1 MTSSSSLILQH
12 YIKLTEFLGKA
23 LGPDYEVALHDL
35 TRKDRSIIAIA
46 NNYISGR
53 EVGAPLTNMALSILR
68 DKSYEHT
75 DYHLHYYS
83 INVNGKDLRSSTFF
97 IKDNGKLIGL
107 LCINCGVK
115 NLKDKE
121 NSEPVGTFIF
131 WAVLGVV
138 IALGRWLPALV
149 SGILVVVMCLPA
161 IFKKVKK
168 GAVSAA
174 TKAETEAAYEKIGMK
189 IFAPTLSI
197 GVMAVICAITGLGI
211 GLSALNGVAIGVLV
225 SVILL
230 MIMNKE
236 NKPSTFLNDSERMLS
251 TVGPLSM
258 LPMLLACLGTIF
270 TKAGVGDVISD
281 IVSHIVPEGNVNA
294 GIVVYAIGMMLFT
307 MIMGNAYAA
316 ITVMTVGI
324 GYPFVLAHGAN
335 PTVIGMLALT
345 CGFCGTLCTPM
356 AANFNTVPVALLDM
370 KKPMGVIKN
379 QVPVAIIMLI
389 VQIVVMIMLK

>member
-1 MTSSSSLILQH
+1 MSFFMSADYSLST
-12 YIKLTEFLGKA
+12 KVME
-23 LGPDYEVALHDL
+23 
-35 TRKDRSIIAIA
+35 II
-46 NNYISGR
+46 Y
-53 EVGAPLTNMALSILR
+53 
-68 DKSYEHT
+68 
-75 DYHLHYYS
+75 
-83 INVNGKDLRSSTFF
+83 F
-97 IKDNGKLIGL
+97 IIGL
-107 LCINCGVK
+107 LCIYCGVK

-121 NSEPVGTFIF
+121 NPEPVGTFIF

-138 IALGRWLPALV
+138 LALGRWLPSLV
-149 SGILVVVMCLPA
+149 SGILVVVMCIPA
-161 IFKKVKK
+161 ILKKVKK

-174 TKAETEAAYEKIGMK
+174 TKAETEATYEKIGMK
-189 IFAPTLSI
+189 IFVPTLSI
-197 GVMAVICAITGLGI
+197 GMLAVICAITGMGI
-211 GLSALNGVAIGVLV
+211 GLSALNGVALGVIV
-225 SVILL
+225 AIILL
-230 MIMNKE
+230 MIMNRD

-258 LPMLLACLGTIF
+258 LPMLLACLGSVF
-270 TKAGVGDVISD
+270 TVAGVGDVISD
-281 IVSHIVPEGNVNA
+281 LVSHIIPEGNVNA

-335 PTVIGMLALT
+335 PVVIGMLALT

-379 QVPVAIIMLI
+379 QVPVAIIMMV
-389 VQIVVMIMLK
+389 VQIVMMILLK

>member
-1 MTSSSSLILQH
+1 MSFFTSADVTLASKVMEVI
-12 YIKLTEFLGKA
+12 YI
-23 LGPDYEVALHDL
+23 
-35 TRKDRSIIAIA
+35 I
-46 NNYISGR
+46 
-53 EVGAPLTNMALSILR
+53 
-68 DKSYEHT
+68 
-75 DYHLHYYS
+75 
-83 INVNGKDLRSSTFF
+83 
-97 IKDNGKLIGL
+97 IGL

-168 GAVSAA
+168 GAVNAA

-197 GVMAVICAITGLGI
+197 GVMAVICAITGMGI

-225 SVILL
+225 SIILL

-258 LPMLLACLGTIF
+258 LPMLLACLGTVF

-281 IVSHIVPEGNVNA
+281 LVSHIIPEGNVNA

-335 PTVIGMLALT
+335 PVVIGMLALT

-379 QVPVAIIMLI
+379 QVPVAIIMLV
-389 VQIVVMIMLK
+389 VQIVMMIMLK

>member
-1 MTSSSSLILQH
+1 MSFFTSADVTLASKVMEVI
-12 YIKLTEFLGKA
+12 YI
-23 LGPDYEVALHDL
+23 
-35 TRKDRSIIAIA
+35 I
-46 NNYISGR
+46 
-53 EVGAPLTNMALSILR
+53 
-68 DKSYEHT
+68 
-75 DYHLHYYS
+75 
-83 INVNGKDLRSSTFF
+83 
-97 IKDNGKLIGL
+97 IGL

-225 SVILL
+225 SIILL

-236 NKPSTFLNDSERMLS
+236 NKPATFLNDSERMLS

-258 LPMLLACLGTIF
+258 LPMLLACLGTVF

-335 PTVIGMLALT
+335 PVVIGMLALT

-379 QVPVAIIMLI
+379 QVPVAIIMLV
-389 VQIVVMIMLK
+389 VQIVIMIMLK

>member
-1 MTSSSSLILQH
+1 MSFFTSADVTLASKVMEVI
-12 YIKLTEFLGKA
+12 YI
-23 LGPDYEVALHDL
+23 
-35 TRKDRSIIAIA
+35 I
-46 NNYISGR
+46 
-53 EVGAPLTNMALSILR
+53 
-68 DKSYEHT
+68 
-75 DYHLHYYS
+75 
-83 INVNGKDLRSSTFF
+83 
-97 IKDNGKLIGL
+97 IGL

-197 GVMAVICAITGLGI
+197 GVLAVICAITGMGI

-225 SVILL
+225 SIILL

-258 LPMLLACLGTIF
+258 LPMLLACLGTVF

-281 IVSHIVPEGNVNA
+281 LVSHIIPEGNVNA

-335 PTVIGMLALT
+335 PVVIGMLALT

-379 QVPVAIIMLI
+379 QVPVAIIMLV
-389 VQIVVMIMLK
+389 VQIVMMIMLK

>member
-1 MTSSSSLILQH
+1 MSFFTSADVTLANKVMEVI
-12 YIKLTEFLGKA
+12 YI
-23 LGPDYEVALHDL
+23 
-35 TRKDRSIIAIA
+35 I
-46 NNYISGR
+46 
-53 EVGAPLTNMALSILR
+53 
-68 DKSYEHT
+68 
-75 DYHLHYYS
+75 
-83 INVNGKDLRSSTFF
+83 
-97 IKDNGKLIGL
+97 IGL

-131 WAVLGVV
+131 WGVLGVV
-138 IALGRWLPALV
+138 IALGRWLPSLV

-197 GVMAVICAITGLGI
+197 GVMAVICAITGMGI

-225 SVILL
+225 SIILL

-236 NKPSTFLNDSERMLS
+236 NKTSTFLNDSERMLS

-258 LPMLLACLGTIF
+258 LPMLLACLGTVF

-281 IVSHIVPEGNVNA
+281 LVSHIIPEGNVNA

-335 PTVIGMLALT
+335 PVVIGMLALT

-379 QVPVAIIMLI
+379 QVPVAIIMLV
-389 VQIVVMIMLK
+389 VQIVIMIMLK

>member
-1 MTSSSSLILQH
+1 MSFFTSADVTLANKVMEVI
-12 YIKLTEFLGKA
+12 YI
-23 LGPDYEVALHDL
+23 
-35 TRKDRSIIAIA
+35 I
-46 NNYISGR
+46 
-53 EVGAPLTNMALSILR
+53 
-68 DKSYEHT
+68 
-75 DYHLHYYS
+75 
-83 INVNGKDLRSSTFF
+83 
-97 IKDNGKLIGL
+97 IGL

-121 NSEPVGTFIF
+121 NPEPVGTFIF

-138 IALGRWLPALV
+138 IALGRWLPSLV

-174 TKAETEAAYEKIGMK
+174 TKAETEVAYEKIGMR

-197 GVMAVICAITGLGI
+197 GVMAVLCAITGLGI

-225 SVILL
+225 SIILL

-258 LPMLLACLGTIF
+258 LPMLLACLGTVF

-335 PTVIGMLALT
+335 PVVIGMLALT

-379 QVPVAIIMLI
+379 QVPIAIIMLV
-389 VQIVVMIMLK
+389 VQIVMMIMLK

>member
-1 MTSSSSLILQH
+1 MSFFTSADVTLANKVMEVI
-12 YIKLTEFLGKA
+12 YI
-23 LGPDYEVALHDL
+23 
-35 TRKDRSIIAIA
+35 I
-46 NNYISGR
+46 
-53 EVGAPLTNMALSILR
+53 
-68 DKSYEHT
+68 
-75 DYHLHYYS
+75 
-83 INVNGKDLRSSTFF
+83 
-97 IKDNGKLIGL
+97 IGL
-107 LCINCGVK
+107 LCISCGVK

-138 IALGRWLPALV
+138 IALGRWLPSLV

-168 GAVSAA
+168 GAVNAA

-197 GVMAVICAITGLGI
+197 GVMAVICAITGMGI

-225 SVILL
+225 SIILL

-258 LPMLLACLGTIF
+258 LPMLLACLGTVF

-281 IVSHIVPEGNVNA
+281 IVSHIIPEGNVNA

-335 PTVIGMLALT
+335 PVVIGMLALT

-379 QVPVAIIMLI
+379 QVPVAIIMLV
-389 VQIVVMIMLK
+389 VQIVIMIMLK

>member
-1 MTSSSSLILQH
+1 MSFFTSADVTLANKVMEVI
-12 YIKLTEFLGKA
+12 YI
-23 LGPDYEVALHDL
+23 
-35 TRKDRSIIAIA
+35 I
-46 NNYISGR
+46 
-53 EVGAPLTNMALSILR
+53 
-68 DKSYEHT
+68 
-75 DYHLHYYS
+75 
-83 INVNGKDLRSSTFF
+83 
-97 IKDNGKLIGL
+97 IGL

-138 IALGRWLPALV
+138 IALGRWLPSLV

-197 GVMAVICAITGLGI
+197 GVMAVLCAITGLGI

-225 SVILL
+225 SIILL

-258 LPMLLACLGTIF
+258 LPMLLACLGTVF

-335 PTVIGMLALT
+335 PVVIGMLALT

-379 QVPVAIIMLI
+379 QVPVAIIMLV
-389 VQIVVMIMLK
+389 VQIVMMIMLK

>member
-1 MTSSSSLILQH
+1 MSFFTSADVTLANKVMEVI
-12 YIKLTEFLGKA
+12 YI
-23 LGPDYEVALHDL
+23 
-35 TRKDRSIIAIA
+35 I
-46 NNYISGR
+46 
-53 EVGAPLTNMALSILR
+53 
-68 DKSYEHT
+68 
-75 DYHLHYYS
+75 
-83 INVNGKDLRSSTFF
+83 
-97 IKDNGKLIGL
+97 IGL

-121 NSEPVGTFIF
+121 NPEPVGTFIF

-138 IALGRWLPALV
+138 IALGRWLPSLV

-197 GVMAVICAITGLGI
+197 GVMAVLCAITGLGI

-225 SVILL
+225 SIILL

-258 LPMLLACLGTIF
+258 LPMLLACLGTVF

-335 PTVIGMLALT
+335 PVVIGMLALT

-379 QVPVAIIMLI
+379 QVPIAIVMLV
-389 VQIVVMIMLK
+389 VQIVMMIMLK

>member
-1 MTSSSSLILQH
+1 MSFFTSADVTLASKVMEVI
-12 YIKLTEFLGKA
+12 YI
-23 LGPDYEVALHDL
+23 
-35 TRKDRSIIAIA
+35 I
-46 NNYISGR
+46 
-53 EVGAPLTNMALSILR
+53 
-68 DKSYEHT
+68 
-75 DYHLHYYS
+75 
-83 INVNGKDLRSSTFF
+83 
-97 IKDNGKLIGL
+97 IGL

-168 GAVSAA
+168 GAVNAA

-197 GVMAVICAITGLGI
+197 GVLAVICAITGMGI

-225 SVILL
+225 SIILL

-258 LPMLLACLGTIF
+258 LPMLLACLGTVF

-335 PTVIGMLALT
+335 PVVIGMLALT

-379 QVPVAIIMLI
+379 QVPVAIIMLV
-389 VQIVVMIMLK
+389 VQIVIMIMLK

>member
-1 MTSSSSLILQH
+1 MSFFTSADVTLASKVMEVI
-12 YIKLTEFLGKA
+12 YI
-23 LGPDYEVALHDL
+23 
-35 TRKDRSIIAIA
+35 I
-46 NNYISGR
+46 
-53 EVGAPLTNMALSILR
+53 
-68 DKSYEHT
+68 
-75 DYHLHYYS
+75 
-83 INVNGKDLRSSTFF
+83 
-97 IKDNGKLIGL
+97 IGL

-168 GAVSAA
+168 GAVNAA
-174 TKAETEAAYEKIGMK
+174 TKAETEVAYEKIGMK

-197 GVMAVICAITGLGI
+197 GVLAVICAITGMGI

-225 SVILL
+225 SIILL

-258 LPMLLACLGTIF
+258 LPMLLACLGTVF

-281 IVSHIVPEGNVNA
+281 LVSHIIPEGNVNA

-335 PTVIGMLALT
+335 PVVIGMLALT

-379 QVPVAIIMLI
+379 QVPVAIIMLV
-389 VQIVVMIMLK
+389 VQIVMMIMLK

>member
-1 MTSSSSLILQH
+1 MSFFTSADVTLASKVMEVI
-12 YIKLTEFLGKA
+12 YI
-23 LGPDYEVALHDL
+23 
-35 TRKDRSIIAIA
+35 I
-46 NNYISGR
+46 
-53 EVGAPLTNMALSILR
+53 
-68 DKSYEHT
+68 
-75 DYHLHYYS
+75 
-83 INVNGKDLRSSTFF
+83 
-97 IKDNGKLIGL
+97 IGL

-197 GVMAVICAITGLGI
+197 GVMAVICAITGMGI

-225 SVILL
+225 SIILL

-258 LPMLLACLGTIF
+258 LPMLLACLGTVF

-281 IVSHIVPEGNVNA
+281 LVSHIIPEGNVNA

-335 PTVIGMLALT
+335 PVVIGMLALT

-379 QVPVAIIMLI
+379 QVPVAIIMLV
-389 VQIVVMIMLK
+389 VQIVIMIMLK

>member
-1 MTSSSSLILQH
+1 MSFFTSADVTLANKVMEVI
-12 YIKLTEFLGKA
+12 YI
-23 LGPDYEVALHDL
+23 
-35 TRKDRSIIAIA
+35 I
-46 NNYISGR
+46 
-53 EVGAPLTNMALSILR
+53 
-68 DKSYEHT
+68 
-75 DYHLHYYS
+75 
-83 INVNGKDLRSSTFF
+83 
-97 IKDNGKLIGL
+97 IGL

-121 NSEPVGTFIF
+121 NPEPVGTFIF

-138 IALGRWLPALV
+138 IALGRWLPSLV

-197 GVMAVICAITGLGI
+197 GVMAVLCAITGLGI

-225 SVILL
+225 SIILL

-258 LPMLLACLGTIF
+258 LPMLLACLGTVF

-335 PTVIGMLALT
+335 PVVIGMLALT

-379 QVPVAIIMLI
+379 QVPVAIVMLV
-389 VQIVVMIMLK
+389 VQIVMMIMLK

>member
-1 MTSSSSLILQH
+1 MSFFMSADYSLST
-12 YIKLTEFLGKA
+12 KVME
-23 LGPDYEVALHDL
+23 
-35 TRKDRSIIAIA
+35 II
-46 NNYISGR
+46 Y
-53 EVGAPLTNMALSILR
+53 
-68 DKSYEHT
+68 
-75 DYHLHYYS
+75 
-83 INVNGKDLRSSTFF
+83 F
-97 IKDNGKLIGL
+97 IIGL
-107 LCINCGVK
+107 LCIYCGVK

-121 NSEPVGTFIF
+121 NPEPVGTFIF

-138 IALGRWLPALV
+138 LALGRWLPSLV
-149 SGILVVVMCLPA
+149 SGILVVVMCIPA
-161 IFKKVKK
+161 ILKKVKK

-174 TKAETEAAYEKIGMK
+174 TKAETEATYEKIGMK
-189 IFAPTLSI
+189 IFVPTLSI
-197 GVMAVICAITGLGI
+197 GMLAVICAITGMGI
-211 GLSALNGVAIGVLV
+211 GLSALNGVALGVIV
-225 SVILL
+225 AIILL
-230 MIMNKE
+230 MIMNRD

-258 LPMLLACLGTIF
+258 LPMLLACLGSVF
-270 TKAGVGDVISD
+270 TAAGVSNVMFEL
-281 IVSHIVPEGNVNA
+281 VSHIIPDGNVNA

-335 PTVIGMLALT
+335 PVVIGMLALT

-379 QVPVAIIMLI
+379 QVPVAIIMMV
-389 VQIVVMIMLK
+389 VQIVMMILLK

>member
-1 MTSSSSLILQH
+1 MSFFMSADYSLST
-12 YIKLTEFLGKA
+12 KVME
-23 LGPDYEVALHDL
+23 
-35 TRKDRSIIAIA
+35 II
-46 NNYISGR
+46 Y
-53 EVGAPLTNMALSILR
+53 
-68 DKSYEHT
+68 
-75 DYHLHYYS
+75 
-83 INVNGKDLRSSTFF
+83 F
-97 IKDNGKLIGL
+97 IIGL
-107 LCINCGVK
+107 LCIYCGVK

-121 NSEPVGTFIF
+121 NPEPVGTFIF

-138 IALGRWLPALV
+138 LALGRWLPSLV
-149 SGILVVVMCLPA
+149 SGILVVVMCIPA
-161 IFKKVKK
+161 ILKKVKK

-174 TKAETEAAYEKIGMK
+174 TKAETEATYEKIGMK
-189 IFAPTLSI
+189 IFVPTLSI
-197 GVMAVICAITGLGI
+197 GMLAVICAITGLGI
-211 GLSALNGVAIGVLV
+211 GLSALNGVALGVLV
-225 SVILL
+225 AIILL
-230 MIMNKE
+230 MIMNRD

-258 LPMLLACLGTIF
+258 LPMLLACLGSVF
-270 TKAGVGDVISD
+270 TAAGVCDVISD
-281 IVSHIVPEGNVNA
+281 LVSHIIPEGNVNA

-335 PTVIGMLALT
+335 PVVIGMLALT

-379 QVPVAIIMLI
+379 QVPVAIIMMV
-389 VQIVVMIMLK
+389 VQIVMMILLK

>member
-1 MTSSSSLILQH
+1 MSFFTSADVTLANKVMEVI
-12 YIKLTEFLGKA
+12 YI
-23 LGPDYEVALHDL
+23 
-35 TRKDRSIIAIA
+35 I
-46 NNYISGR
+46 
-53 EVGAPLTNMALSILR
+53 
-68 DKSYEHT
+68 
-75 DYHLHYYS
+75 
-83 INVNGKDLRSSTFF
+83 
-97 IKDNGKLIGL
+97 IGL

-131 WAVLGVV
+131 WAALGVV

-168 GAVSAA
+168 GAVNAA

-197 GVMAVICAITGLGI
+197 GVLAVICAITGMGI

-225 SVILL
+225 SIILL

-258 LPMLLACLGTIF
+258 LPMLLACLGTVF

-281 IVSHIVPEGNVNA
+281 LVSHIIPEGNVNA

-335 PTVIGMLALT
+335 PVVIGMLALT

-379 QVPVAIIMLI
+379 QVPVAIIMLV

>member
-1 MTSSSSLILQH
+1 MSFFTSADVTLASKVMEVI
-12 YIKLTEFLGKA
+12 YI
-23 LGPDYEVALHDL
+23 
-35 TRKDRSIIAIA
+35 I
-46 NNYISGR
+46 
-53 EVGAPLTNMALSILR
+53 
-68 DKSYEHT
+68 
-75 DYHLHYYS
+75 
-83 INVNGKDLRSSTFF
+83 
-97 IKDNGKLIGL
+97 IGL

-225 SVILL
+225 SIILL

-258 LPMLLACLGTIF
+258 LPMLLACLGTVF

-281 IVSHIVPEGNVNA
+281 LVSHIIPEGNVNA

-335 PTVIGMLALT
+335 PVVIGMLALT

-379 QVPVAIIMLI
+379 QVPVAIIMLV
-389 VQIVVMIMLK
+389 VQIVIMIMLK

>member
-1 MTSSSSLILQH
+1 MSFFTSADVTLASKVMEVI
-12 YIKLTEFLGKA
+12 YI
-23 LGPDYEVALHDL
+23 
-35 TRKDRSIIAIA
+35 I
-46 NNYISGR
+46 
-53 EVGAPLTNMALSILR
+53 
-68 DKSYEHT
+68 
-75 DYHLHYYS
+75 
-83 INVNGKDLRSSTFF
+83 
-97 IKDNGKLIGL
+97 IGL

-197 GVMAVICAITGLGI
+197 GVLAVLCAITGLGI

-225 SVILL
+225 SIILL

-258 LPMLLACLGTIF
+258 LPMLLACLGTVF

-281 IVSHIVPEGNVNA
+281 LVSHIVPEGNVNA

-335 PTVIGMLALT
+335 PVVIGMLALT

-379 QVPVAIIMLI
+379 QVPVAIIMLV
-389 VQIVVMIMLK
+389 VQIVIMIMLK

>member
-1 MTSSSSLILQH
+1 
-12 YIKLTEFLGKA
+12 
-23 LGPDYEVALHDL
+23 
-35 TRKDRSIIAIA
+35 
-46 NNYISGR
+46 
-53 EVGAPLTNMALSILR
+53 
-68 DKSYEHT
+68 
-75 DYHLHYYS
+75 
-83 INVNGKDLRSSTFF
+83 
-97 IKDNGKLIGL
+97 
-107 LCINCGVK
+107 
-115 NLKDKE
+115 
-121 NSEPVGTFIF
+121 
-131 WAVLGVV
+131 
-138 IALGRWLPALV
+138 
-149 SGILVVVMCLPA
+149 
-161 IFKKVKK
+161 
-168 GAVSAA
+168 
-174 TKAETEAAYEKIGMK
+174 
-189 IFAPTLSI
+189 
-197 GVMAVICAITGLGI
+197 
-211 GLSALNGVAIGVLV
+211 VLV

-379 QVPVAIIMLI
+379 QVPVAIIMLV

>member
-1 MTSSSSLILQH
+1 MSFFTSADVTLANKVMEVI
-12 YIKLTEFLGKA
+12 YI
-23 LGPDYEVALHDL
+23 
-35 TRKDRSIIAIA
+35 I
-46 NNYISGR
+46 
-53 EVGAPLTNMALSILR
+53 
-68 DKSYEHT
+68 
-75 DYHLHYYS
+75 
-83 INVNGKDLRSSTFF
+83 
-97 IKDNGKLIGL
+97 IGL

-138 IALGRWLPALV
+138 LALGRWLPALV

-168 GAVSAA
+168 GAVNAA

-225 SVILL
+225 SIILL

-258 LPMLLACLGTIF
+258 LPMLLACLGTVF

-281 IVSHIVPEGNVNA
+281 LVSHIIPEGNVNA

-335 PTVIGMLALT
+335 PVVIGMLALT

-379 QVPVAIIMLI
+379 QVPVAIIMLV
-389 VQIVVMIMLK
+389 VQIVIMIMLK

>member
-1 MTSSSSLILQH
+1 MSFFMSADYSLST
-12 YIKLTEFLGKA
+12 KVME
-23 LGPDYEVALHDL
+23 
-35 TRKDRSIIAIA
+35 II
-46 NNYISGR
+46 Y
-53 EVGAPLTNMALSILR
+53 
-68 DKSYEHT
+68 
-75 DYHLHYYS
+75 
-83 INVNGKDLRSSTFF
+83 F
-97 IKDNGKLIGL
+97 IIGL
-107 LCINCGVK
+107 LCIYCGVK

-121 NSEPVGTFIF
+121 NPEPLGTFIF

-138 IALGRWLPALV
+138 LALGRWLPSLV
-149 SGILVVVMCLPA
+149 SGILVVVMCIPA
-161 IFKKVKK
+161 ILKKVKK

-174 TKAETEAAYEKIGMK
+174 TKAETEATYEKIGMK
-189 IFAPTLSI
+189 IFVPTLSI
-197 GVMAVICAITGLGI
+197 GVLAVVCAITGMGI
-211 GLSALNGVAIGVLV
+211 GLSALNGVALGVLV
-225 SVILL
+225 AIILL
-230 MIMNKE
+230 MIMNRD

-258 LPMLLACLGTIF
+258 LPMLLACLGSVF
-270 TKAGVGDVISD
+270 TTAGVGDVISD
-281 IVSHIVPEGNVNA
+281 LVSHIIPEGNVNA

-335 PTVIGMLALT
+335 PVVIGMLALT

-379 QVPVAIIMLI
+379 QVPVAIIMMV
-389 VQIVVMIMLK
+389 VQIVMMILLK

>member
-1 MTSSSSLILQH
+1 MSFFTSADVTLASKVMEVI
-12 YIKLTEFLGKA
+12 YI
-23 LGPDYEVALHDL
+23 
-35 TRKDRSIIAIA
+35 I
-46 NNYISGR
+46 
-53 EVGAPLTNMALSILR
+53 
-68 DKSYEHT
+68 
-75 DYHLHYYS
+75 
-83 INVNGKDLRSSTFF
+83 
-97 IKDNGKLIGL
+97 IGL

-197 GVMAVICAITGLGI
+197 GVLAVICAITGMGI

-225 SVILL
+225 SIILL

-258 LPMLLACLGTIF
+258 LPMLLACLGTVF

-281 IVSHIVPEGNVNA
+281 LVSHIIPEGNVNA

-335 PTVIGMLALT
+335 PVVIGMLALT

-379 QVPVAIIMLI
+379 QVPIAIIMLV
-389 VQIVVMIMLK
+389 VQIVMMIVLK

>member
-1 MTSSSSLILQH
+1 MSFFTSADVTLANKVMEVI
-12 YIKLTEFLGKA
+12 YI
-23 LGPDYEVALHDL
+23 
-35 TRKDRSIIAIA
+35 I
-46 NNYISGR
+46 
-53 EVGAPLTNMALSILR
+53 
-68 DKSYEHT
+68 
-75 DYHLHYYS
+75 
-83 INVNGKDLRSSTFF
+83 
-97 IKDNGKLIGL
+97 IGL

-168 GAVSAA
+168 GAVNAA

-197 GVMAVICAITGLGI
+197 GVLAVICAITGMGI

-225 SVILL
+225 SIILL

-236 NKPSTFLNDSERMLS
+236 NKPATFLNDSERMLS

-258 LPMLLACLGTIF
+258 LPMLLACLGTVF

-281 IVSHIVPEGNVNA
+281 LVSHIIPEGNVNA

-335 PTVIGMLALT
+335 PVVIGMLALT

-379 QVPVAIIMLI
+379 QVPVAIIMLV

>member
-1 MTSSSSLILQH
+1 MSFFTSADVTLANKVMEVI
-12 YIKLTEFLGKA
+12 YI
-23 LGPDYEVALHDL
+23 
-35 TRKDRSIIAIA
+35 I
-46 NNYISGR
+46 
-53 EVGAPLTNMALSILR
+53 
-68 DKSYEHT
+68 
-75 DYHLHYYS
+75 
-83 INVNGKDLRSSTFF
+83 
-97 IKDNGKLIGL
+97 IGL

-131 WAVLGVV
+131 WAALGVV

-225 SVILL
+225 SIILL

-236 NKPSTFLNDSERMLS
+236 NKPSTFLNDS
-251 TVGPLSM
+251 
-258 LPMLLACLGTIF
+258 
-270 TKAGVGDVISD
+270 
-281 IVSHIVPEGNVNA
+281 
-294 GIVVYAIGMMLFT
+294 
-307 MIMGNAYAA
+307 
-316 ITVMTVGI
+316 
-324 GYPFVLAHGAN
+324 
-335 PTVIGMLALT
+335 
-345 CGFCGTLCTPM
+345 
-356 AANFNTVPVALLDM
+356 
-370 KKPMGVIKN
+370 
-379 QVPVAIIMLI
+379 
-389 VQIVVMIMLK
+389 

>member
-1 MTSSSSLILQH
+1 MSFFMSADYSLST
-12 YIKLTEFLGKA
+12 KVME
-23 LGPDYEVALHDL
+23 
-35 TRKDRSIIAIA
+35 II
-46 NNYISGR
+46 Y
-53 EVGAPLTNMALSILR
+53 
-68 DKSYEHT
+68 
-75 DYHLHYYS
+75 
-83 INVNGKDLRSSTFF
+83 F
-97 IKDNGKLIGL
+97 IIGL
-107 LCINCGVK
+107 LCIYCGVK

-121 NSEPVGTFIF
+121 NPEPMGTFIF

-138 IALGRWLPALV
+138 LALGRWLPSLV
-149 SGILVVVMCLPA
+149 SGILVVVMCIPA
-161 IFKKVKK
+161 ILKKVKK

-174 TKAETEAAYEKIGMK
+174 TKAETEATYEKIGMK

-225 SVILL
+225 SIILL

-258 LPMLLACLGTIF
+258 LPMLLACLGTVF

-335 PTVIGMLALT
+335 PVVIGMLALT

-379 QVPVAIIMLI
+379 QVPVAIIMLV
-389 VQIVVMIMLK
+389 VQIVIMIMLK